1 MSRCRKGMGIWVLLP
16 LLCMARPSLATE
28 PIASA
33 RSQLA
38 RIIRRP
44 DWLPKY
50 HLAIQL
56 DVERHVAKVHMWL
69 VWKNRHERAAKELVF
84 NAHSHY
90 QVPKSEIGLFA
101 KTLEILRMSPGD
113 GLDTGEPPLE
123 ITKATCEG
131 FDLPVNF
138 EGDTNTTLILPLP
151 RSVAKGESVTL
162 EMEFLMHLP
171 QKQGRWGQWKGVTY
185 LSNWLPV
192 LAYYDE
198 KGWQPTPFIPWHQP
212 FFNESCVYQVRVVL
226 PHDQKVACTGT
237 ITATHEVNERWKQV
251 DIIADG
257 VRDFAFLC
265 SDRFEEFTD
274 EVAGIR
280 LHCLAFPEHEHYARE
295 MLRIAGE
302 AIPVYSKWFGPYP
315 YNDFTL
321 VESFFGWNGNEC
333 ATLVMIDERV
343 FGMPHFAC
351 GYVEYL
357 ISHETCH
364 QWWYNL
370 IGTNGYCETW
380 MDEAMATYFSHRLL
394 NQKFGINNN
403 LMSYPSGLEW
413 LPNIGRENYRLYSM
427 YGAMRRGDASPI
439 LQPISDFHHV
449 INLFSM
455 VYDRGSKVVG
465 MIENR
470 MGEDAFFD
478 FLHVVYRKYS
488 FGMLRVADFQQ
499 ELKEYTRNDDWDD
512 FFQKWLKEIG
522 TSDWAIKKVDVEP
535 LAGGNGKPHWA
546 ADIREALHHNSG
558 AAKQPCKVTV
568 ILEQR
573 AEYDE
578 QTVLGFCLDDG
589 VGAKG
594 LDPRTCPCQIRIPI
608 LPETQVLQIDD
619 PPARVETLPGHR
631 VRVEV
636 LLPCK
641 PIQIAVD
648 PDQVLVDKDPSNNF
662 WKSPVRY
669 RITPAYTLL
678 EETDLT
684 NAYDRWN
691 VILGPWF
698 YGSAYDDV
706 WYSRSTM
713 FGIRAGLYRTQE
725 FKGGVYAAYRSD
737 FNDFVVGADGL
748 WDHWPLPHTQ
758 VGFNFEKRVAKFV
771 NEDSSPSRASVFG
784 RYVLEYG
791 SSLYLPPIEFIETF
805 GVYQENFLPFPRNQ
819 LPGATRYDNETM
831 AGLHYHRNY
840 LTPYWS
846 PEGGYQIDVTYAGG
860 VGRFESDDKLQSVN
874 KLNELK
880 PVHQFTGQVSA
891 VKCLP
896 DCSGWVDE
904 ETRFGRCA
912 GPILHYLADT
922 QLALRLYGG
931 AALPSNSEAFPLGGS
946 ELFRGFDQQERQ
958 GSLVWV
964 GSVEWRFP
972 LARDLTWDFI
982 DHVMGVRNIQGA
994 AFYDVGDAY
1003 VKGQSYGPVAHAVGA
1018 GLRID
1023 VSWVGFVERSML
1035 RFDVAKTVNV
1045 DSPVQFWFG
1054 IVTPF

>member
-1 MSRCRKGMGIWVLLP
+1 MSLGREGAGIALALSSLVLL
-16 LLCMARPSLATE
+16 CGFSLGSE
-28 PIASA
+28 PAAASPKNVDRVVA
-33 RSQLA
+33 
-38 RIIRRP
+38 RP
-44 DWLPKY
+44 DWLPQY
-50 HLAIQL
+50 DLAIQL
-56 DVERHVAKVHMWL
+56 DLAQHQANVHMRL
-69 VWKNRHERAAKELVF
+69 IWKNRHERETNQLVF

-90 QVPKSEIGLFA
+90 TVPKSEIGLFA

-113 GLDTGEPPLE
+113 GLDTGPPPLE
-123 ITKATCEG
+123 ITKVASGTA
-131 FDLPVNF
+131 DLDFGF
-138 EGDTNTTLILPLP
+138 EGDTNTSLVVHLPNP
-151 RSVAKGESVTL
+151 VKKGESIQLDMDFVL
-162 EMEFLMHLP
+162 HLP

-212 FFNESCVYQVRVVL
+212 FFNESCVYRACVVL
-226 PHDQKVACTGT
+226 PCDQKVACSGT
-237 ITATHEVNERWKQV
+237 ITATHELKPGWKQV
-251 DIIADG
+251 DITADG

-265 SDRFEEFTD
+265 SDRFEEYKA
-274 EVAGIR
+274 EVEGIH
-280 LHCLAFPEHEHYARE
+280 LHCLAFPEHEHYARA
-295 MLRIAGE
+295 MLRIAAE

-315 YNDFTL
+315 YPDYTI

-343 FGMPHFAC
+343 FDMPHVAE

-380 MDEAMATYFSHRLL
+380 MDEAMATHFAHRLL
-394 NQKFGINNN
+394 NQKLGCNNN
-403 LMSYPSGLEW
+403 LMHYPSGLEW

-455 VYDRGSKVVG
+455 VYDRGGKIVG
-465 MIENR
+465 MIEDR
-470 MGEDAFFD
+470 LGEEAFYD
-478 FLHVVYRKYS
+478 FLHVIYKKYS
-488 FGMLRVADFQQ
+488 FKMLRVADFQH
-499 ELKEYTRNDDWDD
+499 ELEAYTGKSWEE
-512 FFQKWLKEIG
+512 FFEHWLCETG
-522 TSDWAIKKVDVEP
+522 TTDWAIDKVKVVPVETVSYDK
-535 LAGGNGKPHWA
+535 ACTIK
-546 ADIREALHHNSG
+546 DALHHSG
-558 AAKQPCKVTV
+558 KAKQPCLVTV
-568 ILEQR
+568 MLEQR

-578 QTVLGFCLDDG
+578 STVLGFCLDDG
-589 VGAKG
+589 EGPKG
-594 LDPRTCPCQIRIPI
+594 LDPRTCPCQVRIPI
-608 LPETQVLQIDD
+608 IPGAETLQLDD
-619 PPARVETLPGHR
+619 PPAKVECLGDHKM
-631 VRVEV
+631 RVEV

-641 PIQIAVD
+641 PVQIAVD

-669 RITPAYTLL
+669 RITPVYSLL

-698 YGSAYDDV
+698 YSSAYDDV

-713 FGIRAGLYRTQE
+713 VGIRAGLYRTQE
-725 FKGGVYAAYRSD
+725 FKGGIYSAYRTD
-737 FNDFVVGADGL
+737 FNDIVVGADAL

-758 VGFNFEKRVAKFV
+758 VGFNFEKRIASFS
-771 NEDSSPSRASVFG
+771 NGDPNPSRVSAFG

-791 SSLYLPPIEFIETF
+791 SSLYLPPIEFVEGF
-805 GVYQENFLPFPRNQ
+805 GVYTENFLLFPQNVA
-819 LPGATRYDNETM
+819 PGSERYQNMTT
-831 AGLHYHRNY
+831 AGIHYHRNY

-846 PEGGYQIDVTYAGG
+846 PEGGYQVDLSYQGG
-860 VGRFESDDKLQSVN
+860 VAKFCNTEGVN
-874 KLNELK
+874 LLN
-880 PVHQFTGQVSA
+880 GQVSA
-891 VKCLP
+891 VKSLP
-896 DCSGWVDE
+896 DCSGWAGE
-904 ETRFGRCA
+904 ETVAGRAA
-912 GPILHYLADT
+912 GSVLRYLSDT
-922 QLALRLYGG
+922 EIAVRAYGAIG
-931 AALPSNSEAFPLGGS
+931 FPDKGQFYPLGGS
-946 ELFRGFDQQERQ
+946 ELFRGYDQQQRQ
-958 GSLVWV
+958 GNAVWV

-972 LARDLTWDFI
+972 ILRDLEWDYV
-982 DHVMGVRNIQGA
+982 DHVVGVRNINAA

-1003 VKGQSYGPVAHAVGA
+1003 AKGSSIGPVAHALGA

-1023 VSWVGFVERSML
+1023 ISWVGFVERSML
-1035 RFDVAKTVNV
+1035 RFDVAKTVN
-1045 DSPVQFWFG
+1045 DNTPVQFWFG